1 MMSNRRAEYLAVQL
15 VTVVLLHALSAL
27 IANAAEHGLDQATSA
42 ALDSALGGEHRSAE
56 NRARDK
62 YRHPKQTLAF
72 FGFRSDL
79 TVVEIWPGSGW
90 YTEILAPALKNNG
103 TLYAAQYSVNPPRA
117 YQRRYFG
124 EFLSK
129 AGSTPDVYRD
139 VIITALDFP
148 DELEI
153 APPGT
158 ADLVVTFRNAHN
170 WVAQGYGEGSGRL
183 SFEAMFD
190 ALRPGGVL
198 GIVDHRWP
206 DAANEDPASANGY
219 ISEKRLIAFAEQAGF
234 EFAGRSDVN
243 RNPRDTHDHPEG
255 VWTLPPT
262 LALGDDD
269 RDKYLAVGESDRL
282 TIKFIKPTD

>member
-1 MMSNRRAEYLAVQL
+1 MMSNRRADSLAVQL
-15 VTVVLLHALSAL
+15 VTVMLLQALSAVT
-27 IANAAEHGLDQATSA
+27 ANAAEYGLDQATSA
-42 ALDSALGGEHRSAE
+42 ALDSAIGGEHRSAA

-72 FGFRSDL
+72 FGFRSDM
-79 TVVEIWPGSGW
+79 TVVEIWPGGGW
-90 YTEILAPALKNNG
+90 YTEILAPALKENG

-124 EFLSK
+124 EFLTK
-129 AGSTPDVYRD
+129 AGKAPDVYGD

-148 DELEI
+148 HQLEI
-153 APPGT
+153 APRGT
-158 ADLVVTFRNAHN
+158 ADLVLTFRNAHN
-170 WVAQGYGEGSGRL
+170 WVAQGYGEDSGQL
-183 SFEAMFD
+183 AFKAMFD

-206 DAANEDPASANGY
+206 DADDEDPGSANGY
-219 ISEKRLIAFAEQAGF
+219 ISEKRLIALAERAGF
-234 EFAGRSDVN
+234 EFAGHSDVN

-269 RDKYLAVGESDRL
+269 RDSYLAVGESDRL
-282 TIKFIKPTD
+282 TIKFVKPTD

>member
-1 MMSNRRAEYLAVQL
+1 
-15 VTVVLLHALSAL
+15 
-27 IANAAEHGLDQATSA
+27 
-42 ALDSALGGEHRSAE
+42 
-56 NRARDK
+56 
-62 YRHPKQTLAF
+62 
-72 FGFRSDL
+72 
-79 TVVEIWPGSGW
+79 
-90 YTEILAPALKNNG
+90 
-103 TLYAAQYSVNPPRA
+103 
-117 YQRRYFG
+117 
-124 EFLSK
+124 
-129 AGSTPDVYRD
+129 
-139 VIITALDFP
+139 
-148 DELEI
+148 
-153 APPGT
+153 
-158 ADLVVTFRNAHN
+158 
-170 WVAQGYGEGSGRL
+170 VAQGYGEGSGRL

-206 DAANEDPASANGY
+206 DADNEDPAAANGY

-269 RDKYLAVGESDRL
+269 RDKYLAIGESDRL